1 MTIDRPCCYLYAR
14 HMIPF
19 PTSADGCG
27 LVVVENF
34 FGQKIEE
41 ELVELVSSTPNDQLA
56 VLANQLE
63 DRLQEAARYG
73 REGVHEDLG
82 QLIAPPN
89 GALVHPTAALWDR
102 VPLMGRPRMALLLLI
117 APYLVVRDPVMQWA
131 ASLHHRFPDSAWDT
145 WESSGIFTSRDG
157 SAAGALAGVL
167 KGLAP
172 LASLIRSG
180 VIVMA
185 PSASAVFADDGVPWA
200 SGIDNYDDAIADAQ
214 RRAWA
219 YIVGE
224 DEEGYD
230 RWGLANGLGSL
241 ARVTGATPV
250 PDGLEGLFPEAM
262 TGAPYGVSLPMMEL
276 SVLDALSIRSHEEV
290 FYALHAALVDVAKT
304 AGRSAPSESLSDYAA
319 RIREASKKLEPVEEE
334 LRILASR
341 GKLFGA
347 VPAVAGAAVR
357 IAASSLLPAL
367 PGLQAGATAI
377 TRAAVGP
384 AVSKGEAAEKA
395 QRYVMNLR
403 VAGRL

>member
-1 MTIDRPCCYLYAR
+1 
-14 HMIPF
+14 MIPF
-19 PTSADGCG
+19 PTSAEGCG

-34 FGQKIEE
+34 FDQTIETG
-41 ELVELVSSTPNDQLA
+41 LVDVVSSTPNEQLA
-56 VLANQLE
+56 VLANHLE

-73 REGVHEDLG
+73 QQGIHDDLG
-82 QLIAPPN
+82 QRIAPPS

-102 VPLMGRPRMALLLLI
+102 VPLIGRPRMALLLLI

-131 ASLHHRFPDSAWDT
+131 ASLHHRFPNPAWDA
-145 WESSGIFTSRDG
+145 WESSGIFASCDG
-157 SAAGALAGVL
+157 SPAGALAGVL
-167 KGLAP
+167 RGLAP

-180 VIVMA
+180 VVVMA
-185 PSASAVFADDGVPWA
+185 PSASAVFADEGVPWA
-200 SGIDNYDDAIADAQ
+200 PEIDTYDDAIADAQ

-219 YIVGE
+219 YVIGE

-230 RWGLANGLGSL
+230 RWELASGLGSL

-250 PDGLEGLFPEAM
+250 PDGLEELFPEAT

-304 AGRSAPSESLSDYAA
+304 AGRSAPSEPLSDYAA
-319 RIREASKKLEPVEEE
+319 RVRKASEKLRPVEEE
-334 LRILASR
+334 LKILASR

-347 VPAVAGAAVR
+347 VPAVAGATVR
-357 IAASSLLPAL
+357 IAASSLLPAV
-367 PGLQAGATAI
+367 PGFHAGATAI
-377 TRAAVGP
+377 TRAAVAP
-384 AVSKGEAAEKA
+384 AVSNGEAAEKA